1 MKNAEVG
8 NTVKIHYT
16 GKLDDGMVFDSSRE
30 REPLEFT
37 IGNGQLIGGF
47 EDAVVGMNTG
57 DMKTVKI
64 DAEEAYGSHRSDLV
78 IRIER
83 DQVPEQ
89 IDTKEGSQ
97 LQLSSPDG
105 KVLNAIITAAGDDH
119 IMVDANHPLAGQDL
133 TFEIELMEVKQGI

>member
-1 MKNAEVG
+1 MKNADVG
-8 NTVKIHYT
+8 NTVKVHYT

-64 DAEEAYGSHRSDLV
+64 VAEEAYGSHRSDLV

-105 KVLNAIITAAGDDH
+105 KVLSAIITSAGDDH
-119 IMVDANHPLAGQDL
+119 VMVDANHPLAGQDL
-133 TFEIELMEVKQGI
+133 TFEIELIEVKQ

>member
-1 MKNAEVG
+1 MKNAEAG
-8 NTVKIHYT
+8 STVKVHYT
-16 GKLDDGMVFDSSRE
+16 GKLDDGMVFDSSKE

-37 IGNGQLIGGF
+37 IGTGQLIGGF

-57 DMKTVKI
+57 DTKTVNI
-64 DAEEAYGSHRSDLV
+64 AADDAYGSHRSDLV
-78 IRIER
+78 IRIEK

-105 KVLNAIITAAGDDH
+105 KVLSAFVTSEGDDH
-119 IMVDANHPLAGQDL
+119 IMVDANHPLAGKDL
-133 TFEIELMEVKQGI
+133 TFEIELMEVK